1 MGDINK
7 LSFVHVRVVF
17 ILFVE
22 RAESLRREM
31 FNANINELSVYSG
44 VDWKSL
50 TIPACLPI
58 TTDYFPDKR
67 SLNNDY
73 VWSNY
78 TLLPD
83 DVNAD
88 FMRHRAVQR
97 KTLTTEEVFKELVSQ
112 RLAQGFQLI
121 VLSELQQ
128 PSAVAPCCGASTQP
142 KQSIVAPIAPEL
154 VKEYLL
160 SIGRIF
166 HKITLTG
173 SEIKVTRYR
182 PRHPYSPI
190 NVDYRYRFHAPNHD
204 TYEVSGVNFT
214 TEKLE
219 NFNWNNMDQYI
230 CTRGDTDFLLHEVSN
245 LF

>member
-1 MGDINK
+1 MC
-7 LSFVHVRVVF
+7 L
-17 ILFVE
+17 
-22 RAESLRREM
+22 
-31 FNANINELSVYSG
+31 G

-50 TIPACLPI
+50 SIPACLPI

-67 SLNNDY
+67 ALNNDY
-73 VWSNY
+73 VLSIY

-97 KTLTTEEVFKELVSQ
+97 KTLTTEDVFKELVSQ

-121 VLSELQQ
+121 VFSEQQQQ
-128 PSAVAPCCGASTQP
+128 PATAPCCGGSVLP
-142 KQSIVAPIAPEL
+142 KQSIVAPVAPEH

-173 SEIKVTRYR
+173 YEIKVTRYR

-230 CTRGDTDFLLHEVSN
+230 CTRGDTDFLLHEVSLLDMSDLEYKFSWKN
-245 LF
+245 FKESF

>member
-1 MGDINK
+1 
-7 LSFVHVRVVF
+7 
-17 ILFVE
+17 
-22 RAESLRREM
+22 
-31 FNANINELSVYSG
+31 

-73 VWSNY
+73 LVSNY

-88 FMRHRAVQR
+88 FMISRAVQR
-97 KTLTTEEVFKELVSQ
+97 KPLSTNEVFRELVSQ

-121 VLSELQQ
+121 VLPDQ
-128 PSAVAPCCGASTQP
+128 PHKPARAPCCGG
-142 KQSIVAPIAPEL
+142 VMAPRSLLLTPAKSETT
-154 VKEYLL
+154 KEYSL
-160 SIGRIF
+160 SIGRVF
-166 HKITLTG
+166 HKIALTG

-182 PRHPYSPI
+182 PRHPYPPI

-204 TYEVSGVNFT
+204 TYEVSFSNFT

-219 NFNWNNMDQYI
+219 NFNWNYMDQYI
-230 CTRGDTDFLLHEVSN
+230 VSCLSFIHETLSSLHVSTCSARVAIQTSCC
-245 LF
+245 LSR